1 MPRVNHGPS
10 SRARRK
16 AALDR
21 AKGYRGGR
29 SKLLRTAKEA
39 ADRAGQYAYA
49 HRRQKKRTFRALWI
63 VRINAAARQHGL
75 NYSQFIHG
83 LTEAGV
89 EINRKVLAVLAVD
102 DPIAFG
108 ELAEVAKNG
117 QVPA

>member
-1 MPRVNHGPS
+1 MPRVKHAPS
-10 SRARRK
+10 SKARRK
-16 AALDR
+16 EALDR

-63 VRINAAARQHGL
+63 VRINAAAHHHGL

-83 LTEAGV
+83 LAEAGV
-89 EINRKVLAVLAVD
+89 EINRKVLASLAVS
-102 DPIAFG
+102 DPQAFG
-108 ELAEVAKNG
+108 ELAEVAKAG
-117 QVPA
+117 QVSA